1 MTYLEGLQKIQKL
14 LPSETSNMYV
24 NMIIGDTG
32 ESYRSKN
39 QHMLRD
45 QEEHY
50 ENNRNGRENYATNK
64 MLSSY
69 PSSSLA
75 QNYRSRYGGQY
86 LYGNENSDNKLYLTE
101 GIGKEESKH
110 YKHQVN
116 SLNDNNQ
123 PYRLAKKKNTDG
135 KLHSQNGHKI
145 SENKFLSWQFEAL
158 AKSLTEKPL
167 SEKPQ
172 LNSPDDLKRLS
183 AGTSQHNSTRI
194 IQGQVHLLANFT
206 AYRTYYP
213 SSSKMLRK
221 LDIRLFSCNNK
232 CLFLMHKITVKP
244 ASNSRNP
251 KYILIFLL

>member
-14 LPSETSNMYV
+14 LPSGTSNMYV

-45 QEEHY
+45 QYEHY
-50 ENNRNGRENYATNK
+50 ENNREGRDNYASNK

-75 QNYRSRYGGQY
+75 QSYRSRHGGQY
-86 LYGNENSDNKLYLTE
+86 LYGNGNSDNKLYLAE
-101 GIGKEESKH
+101 GIGNEDSKH
-110 YKHQVN
+110 SKHQIN
-116 SLNDNNQ
+116 GLNDNNQ
-123 PYRLAKKKNTDG
+123 PYRLARKKNTDR
-135 KLHSQNGHKI
+135 KLHSQAGHKI

-158 AKSLTEKPL
+158 AKRLPEKPL

-172 LNSPDDLKRLS
+172 LNSPDDLNRLS
-183 AGTSQHNSTRI
+183 AGTSQPKSTRI

-213 SSSKMLRK
+213 SSSYILRK
-221 LDIRLFSCNNK
+221 LDIRLFFCNFKYSSLRSLINAQNDS
-232 CLFLMHKITVKP
+232 KICQ
-244 ASNSRNP
+244 
-251 KYILIFLL
+251 

>member
-14 LPSETSNMYV
+14 LPSGTSNMYV

-32 ESYRSKN
+32 ESYRSRN

-45 QEEHY
+45 QDEHY
-50 ENNRNGRENYATNK
+50 ENNRDGRDNYASNK

-69 PSSSLA
+69 PKSGLA
-75 QNYRSRYGGQY
+75 KNYRSRQDGQY
-86 LYGNENSDNKLYLTE
+86 LYGNGNSDNKLYLTE
-101 GIGKEESKH
+101 GVGNEESKH

-123 PYRLAKKKNTDG
+123 PYHLAKKKNADG

-158 AKSLTEKPL
+158 AKRLTEKPL

-172 LNSPDDLKRLS
+172 LNSPDGLKRLS
-183 AGTSQHNSTRI
+183 SEISQHNSTRI
-194 IQGQVHLLANFT
+194 IQGQVHFLANFT
-206 AYRTYYP
+206 AT
-213 SSSKMLRK
+213 
-221 LDIRLFSCNNK
+221 
-232 CLFLMHKITVKP
+232 
-244 ASNSRNP
+244 
-251 KYILIFLL
+251 

>member
-1 MTYLEGLQKIQKL
+1 LSIGTTLPEVRNSASQYKDALSYMTYLEGLQKIQKL
-14 LPSETSNMYV
+14 LPSGTSNMYV

-39 QHMLRD
+39 QHMLGD

-50 ENNRNGRENYATNK
+50 ENNRDGRENYATK

-75 QNYRSRYGGQY
+75 QNYRSRQDSQY
-86 LYGNENSDNKLYLTE
+86 LYGNGNSDNKLYLTE
-101 GIGKEESKH
+101 GIGHEESKHYRNSDNKLYLTEGIGHEESKH

-135 KLHSQNGHKI
+135 ILNSQTGHKI

-183 AGTSQHNSTRI
+183 SGISQQHNSTRI
-194 IQGQVHLLANFT
+194 IQVQVHLLENIT
-206 AYRTYYP
+206 AY
-213 SSSKMLRK
+213 S
-221 LDIRLFSCNNK
+221 
-232 CLFLMHKITVKP
+232 
-244 ASNSRNP
+244 A
-251 KYILIFLL
+251 